1 MPVQYTL
8 FGRPIRPMHP
18 RKLAVLLS
26 SIALFA
32 ILTLVFTLPNSI
44 TAGPSLSRFTDHK
57 ITIPKL
63 PSTLSPSILNP
74 FRQVAHAPP
83 VQKNS
88 TSGEASWYS
97 NWSWLTPFS
106 SSFTLDE
113 NRSILPPMKERS
125 PIYTYYD
132 HTVKMDQERR
142 DAENTLLLTWRRAWW
157 AQGFKPV
164 VLSPAEA
171 MRSPFYTE
179 LQMKNLEAPL
189 NIAIS
194 RWLAWESMGTGML
207 CETLLF
213 PMGEHND
220 PLLSFLRRGEYPVL
234 TRFDNLGRGLFA
246 GSKVDITAAIKQ
258 ALSNPE
264 LKNAKDFIG
273 AVEPDTFEIDPKH
286 DSLAYYSKATVKD
299 KYAKIADEIND
310 GGAKGLVTLN
320 KLILAHLVRSVTHV
334 LLPHT
339 RDISY

>member
-1 MPVQYTL
+1 
-8 FGRPIRPMHP
+8 
-18 RKLAVLLS
+18 
-26 SIALFA
+26 
-32 ILTLVFTLPNSI
+32 
-44 TAGPSLSRFTDHK
+44 
-57 ITIPKL
+57 
-63 PSTLSPSILNP
+63 
-74 FRQVAHAPP
+74 
-83 VQKNS
+83 
-88 TSGEASWYS
+88 
-97 NWSWLTPFS
+97 
-106 SSFTLDE
+106 
-113 NRSILPPMKERS
+113 
-125 PIYTYYD
+125 
-132 HTVKMDQERR
+132 MDQERR